1 MATKEFHE
9 TIWKI
14 TASLI
19 LMKPANDEKLIFHLT
34 RAPIK
39 FFNAATMKVFFR
51 PKVGAN
57 IVLFSNNIF
66 FGIGYR

>member
-1 MATKEFHE
+1 
-9 TIWKI
+9 
-14 TASLI
+14 
-19 LMKPANDEKLIFHLT
+19 MKPANDEKLIFHLT

-51 PKVGAN
+51 PKVGSN

-66 FGIGYR
+66 FCIGYR